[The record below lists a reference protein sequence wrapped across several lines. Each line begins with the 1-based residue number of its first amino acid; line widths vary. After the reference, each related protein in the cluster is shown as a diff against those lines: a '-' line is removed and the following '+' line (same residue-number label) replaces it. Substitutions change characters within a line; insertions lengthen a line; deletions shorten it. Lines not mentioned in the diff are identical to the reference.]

1 MDLPVRHESALAH
14 KEAGTRCSQIACH
27 GHPISMQYALRHGK
41 FSDFCIANFII
52 SLTLILSFNYI
63 SLVRLHLE
71 YASPVWSPHL
81 TKDIQALERV
91 RTFAC
96 KMVTHNWKANYQE
109 LLSLVD
115 IPTLERR
122 LELKLGHLFKIIH
135 NLCFFPQG
143 VILPREQ
150 TPLICSTR
158 STHSLPLIQPFARTN
173 SYLYSFV
180 PHTVSYWNSLPQELV
195 NASTLSTF
203 KSKLHTHNF

>member
-1 MDLPVRHESALAH
+1 
-14 KEAGTRCSQIACH
+14 
-27 GHPISMQYALRHGK
+27 MQYALRHGK

-52 SLTLILSFNYI
+52 SLTLILSFNSSYI
-63 SLVRLHLE
+63 SLVRPHLE

-91 RTFAC
+91 QTL
-96 KMVTHNWKANYQE
+96 MVSHNWKANYQE

-115 IPTLERR
+115 IPTLERRR

-173 SYLYSFV
+173 SYLAIFFCTTYGIILEFA
-180 PHTVSYWNSLPQELV
+180 PTR
-195 NASTLSTF
+195 TC
-203 KSKLHTHNF
+203 

>member
-1 MDLPVRHESALAH
+1 
-14 KEAGTRCSQIACH
+14 
-27 GHPISMQYALRHGK
+27 MQYALRHGK
-41 FSDFCIANFII
+41 FLDFCIANFII
-52 SLTLILSFNYI
+52 FLTDTLIQLDI
-63 SLVRLHLE
+63 SLVCPHLE
-71 YASPVWSPHL
+71 HASAVWSPHL

-91 RTFAC
+91 QAVAC

-122 LELKLGHLFKIIH
+122 RLDLRLGHLFKSIH
-135 NLCFFPQG
+135 YLCFFPQG

-158 STHSLPLIQPFARTN
+158 STHSLPLIQPFVRTN
-173 SYLYSFV
+173 SYSHSFV
-180 PHTVSYWNSLPQELV
+180 PHTVSYYWNLLLQELV
-195 NASTLSTF
+195 NAPSVSTF